1 MTMAVV
7 KIQDRYMVVL
17 NEQDFRDVQDV
28 LFVYRM
34 RLIQDARDDM
44 STEARE
50 SLTQMVD
57 RLSDLKAKFTGAYV
71 ID

>member
-1 MTMAVV
+1 MAVV